1 MELRIEV
8 TKVTMSIDYF
18 FKVRFDINEVR
29 LVQQYAKTAAG
40 HSAFGALEVLA
51 FSFESFLG
59 VKSSFFEDDLHSF
72 EPTWHTWMILVKMEG
87 LNSPIGQ
94 H

>member
-1 MELRIEV
+1 MDRCPLTLR
-8 TKVTMSIDYF
+8 
-18 FKVRFDINEVR
+18 
-29 LVQQYAKTAAG
+29 
-40 HSAFGALEVLA
+40 ALEVLA
-51 FSFESFLG
+51 FGFESFLG

-72 EPTWHTWMILVKMEG
+72 EPTWHAQMVLVKMEG